1 MNKIVKPR
9 NLLAFRI
16 WLEKLGYKVVSKA
29 DGFVARTNDR
39 HTKKHFHYILVVDHK
54 SGNKAAFDLGS
65 EFESHLVSPDLTD
78 KQSVDFTK
86 AMAQQIGR
94 VAA

>member
-1 MNKIVKPR
+1 MKQIVKPR

-16 WLEKLGYKVVSKA
+16 WLEKLGYKVSSKA
-29 DGFVARTNDR
+29 SGFVARTNDR

-65 EFESHLVSPDLTD
+65 EFEAHLISPNLDD
-78 KQSVDFTK
+78 EQHSAFID
-86 AMAQQIGR
+86 AMAKKLK
-94 VAA
+94 VA